1 MIPFFPDKIANKGI
15 AIYLISLA
23 VVSIA
28 FFRHAMPVMY
38 ILLGIMLVTGFFLLS
53 SSCSKKW
60 MRYPVKKFAWRV
72 FWVAL
77 LLRLAWVVFSY
88 FFYKAQTGQPF
99 EFGAADAMGYHEEAK
114 WLAEAG
120 WDIAF
125 LYWGHGGGVSDVGY
139 PLWLTFVYSVF
150 GPSIIIVRIFKCLFS
165 AVTCVLI
172 YKLASRN
179 IGEFPG
185 RMAAVFCT
193 FMPNLI
199 IYCGLHVKETE
210 MLFLIV
216 AFLERADY
224 LIRTRR
230 YGIFTIAVPALLALS
245 LFFFRTVLGAVAII
259 SLFAGLIF
267 TSTKLVG
274 RTKKAVLIV
283 FGVVSIAGFAGGTI
297 ATEVEGYWEMRVE
310 NQILKRNAQTAGG
323 NQWAKYATG
332 TILAPMEFFM
342 PLSTMVDTGQENQMV
357 LHGGNYVRN
366 FFGIFVLLA
375 LFYAIFKDKNWRNLS
390 LIGAF
395 AVGYLGVISV
405 SGYGNAERFLLPGL
419 PCLLIMAAYG
429 ISKLNARN
437 YKYVKYWY
445 IIVVLMEVAWAYF
458 KIGSRGLLD

>member
-1 MIPFFPDKIANKGI
+1 MIPIFPDKIAKKGI
-15 AIYLISLA
+15 SMYLIALA
-23 VVSIA
+23 VVSVA
-28 FFRHAMPVMY
+28 FFRHAMPVVY
-38 ILLGIMLVTGFFLLS
+38 ILLGIIWVTGFFLLS
-53 SSCSKKW
+53 ATCSKKW

-72 FWVAL
+72 FWIAL
-77 LLRLAWVVFSY
+77 LLRIVWVVFSY

-99 EFGAADAMGYHEEAK
+99 EFGAADAVGYHEEAK

-120 WDIAF
+120 WDTVRQ
-125 LYWGHGGGVSDVGY
+125 YYGVRSGVSDIGY
-139 PLWLTFVYSVF
+139 PFWLIILYSIF
-150 GPSIIIVRIFKCLFS
+150 GPSVIVARIFKAIFS
-165 AVTCVLI
+165 AISCVLI
-172 YKLASRN
+172 YHLSRRN

-224 LIRTRR
+224 LIRSRH
-230 YGIFTIAVPALLALS
+230 YNVLTIAVPALLALS

-267 TSTKLVG
+267 TSAKLVG
-274 RTKKAVLIV
+274 RAKKAVLIV
-283 FGVVSIAGFAGGTI
+283 FGVISVAGFAGGTI
-297 ATEVEGYWEMRVE
+297 ATEVEGYWELRVVNE
-310 NQILKRNAQTAGG
+310 VNKRAYQASKGIE
-323 NQWAKYATG
+323 WAKYATG
-332 TILAPMEFFM
+332 TVLAPMEFFM
-342 PLSTMVDTGQENQMV
+342 PLSTMVDTGQENQML

-375 LFYAIFKDKNWRNLS
+375 LFYTIFKDKNWRNLS

-405 SGYGNAERFLLPGL
+405 SGYGNAERFLLPAL
-419 PCLLIMAAYG
+419 PCLLIMTAYG

-458 KIGSRGLLD
+458 KIGSRGLL

>member
-1 MIPFFPDKIANKGI
+1 MIPIFPDKIAKKGI
-15 AIYLISLA
+15 SMYLIALA
-23 VVSIA
+23 VVSVA
-28 FFRHAMPVMY
+28 FFRHAMPVVY
-38 ILLGIMLVTGFFLLS
+38 ILLGIIWVTGFFLLS
-53 SSCSKKW
+53 ATCSKKW

-72 FWVAL
+72 FWIAL
-77 LLRLAWVVFSY
+77 LLRIVWVVFSY

-99 EFGAADAMGYHEEAK
+99 EFGAADAVGYHEEAK

-120 WDIAF
+120 WDTVRQ
-125 LYWGHGGGVSDVGY
+125 YYGVRSGVSDIGY
-139 PLWLTFVYSVF
+139 PFWLIILYSIF
-150 GPSIIIVRIFKCLFS
+150 GPSVIVARIFKAIFS
-165 AVTCVLI
+165 AISCVLI
-172 YKLASRN
+172 YHLSRRN

-199 IYCGLHVKETE
+199 IYCGMHLKETE

-224 LIRTRR
+224 LIRSRH
-230 YGIFTIAVPALLALS
+230 YNVFTIAVPALLALS

-267 TSTKLVG
+267 TSAKLVG
-274 RTKKAVLIV
+274 RAKKAVLIV
-283 FGVVSIAGFAGGTI
+283 FGVISVAGFAGGTI
-297 ATEVEGYWEMRVE
+297 ATEVEGYWELRVVNE
-310 NQILKRNAQTAGG
+310 VNKRAYQASKGIK
-323 NQWAKYATG
+323 WAKYATG
-332 TILAPMEFFM
+332 TVLAPMEFFM
-342 PLSTMVDTGQENQMV
+342 PLSTMVDTGQENQML

-375 LFYAIFKDKNWRNLS
+375 LFYTIFKDKNWRNLS

-405 SGYGNAERFLLPGL
+405 SGYGNAERFLLPAL
-419 PCLLIMAAYG
+419 PCLLIMTAYG
-429 ISKLNARN
+429 ISKLNAVN

-458 KIGSRGLLD
+458 KIGSRGLL

>member
-38 ILLGIMLVTGFFLLS
+38 ILLGIMWVTGFFLFS

-77 LLRLAWVVFSY
+77 LLRLAWVIFSY
-88 FFYKAQTGQPF
+88 FFYKFQTGQPF
-99 EFGAADAMGYHEEAK
+99 EFGAADSMGYHEEAK

-120 WDIAF
+120 WNVA
-125 LYWGHGGGVSDVGY
+125 LQYYGLRGGVSDIGY
-139 PLWLTFVYSVF
+139 PFWLIVLYRIF
-150 GPSIIIVRIFKCLFS
+150 GPSIIIARIFKSLFS

-172 YKLASRN
+172 YRLARRN

-185 RMAAVFCT
+185 RVAAVFCT

-210 MLFLIV
+210 MIFLIV

-224 LIRTRR
+224 LIRNRH
-230 YGIFTIAVPALLALS
+230 YNVLTIAVPALLALS
-245 LFFFRTVLGAVAII
+245 LFFFRTVLGVVAIL

-274 RTKKAVLIV
+274 RAKKAVLIGL
-283 FGVVSIAGFAGGTI
+283 GVVSIAGFAGGTI
-297 ATEVEGYWEMRVE
+297 ATEVEGYWELRVVNE
-310 NQILKRNAQTAGG
+310 ANKRAYQASKGI
-323 NQWAKYATG
+323 QWAKYATG
-332 TILAPMEFFM
+332 TVLAPMEFFM
-342 PLSTMVDTGQENQMV
+342 PLSTMVDTGQENQMI

-366 FFGIFVLLA
+366 FYGIFVLIA
-375 LFYAIFKDKNWRNLS
+375 LFYAIFKDRNWRDLS

-405 SGYGNAERFLLPGL
+405 SGYGNAERFLLPAL

-429 ISKLNARN
+429 ISKLNAVN
-437 YKYVKYWY
+437 FKYVKYWY
-445 IIVVLMEVAWAYF
+445 IVVVLMEVAWAYF
-458 KIGSRGLLD
+458 KIGSRGLL

>member
-1 MIPFFPDKIANKGI
+1 MIPIFPDKIAKKGVV
-15 AIYLISLA
+15 IYLIAL
-23 VVSIA
+23 VIVTLA
-28 FFRHAMPVMY
+28 FFRYAMPTVY
-38 ILLGIMLVTGFFLLS
+38 ILLGIMWVTGFFLLS

-60 MRYPVKKFAWRV
+60 MRYPVEKFAWRV

-77 LLRLAWVVFSY
+77 LLRLVWVVFSY
-88 FFYKAQTGQPF
+88 FFYKSQTGQPF
-99 EFGAADAMGYHEEAK
+99 EFGTADAVGYHEEAK

-120 WDIAF
+120 WNKTF
-125 LYWGHGGGVSDVGY
+125 QYYGLRRGVSDIGY
-139 PLWLTFVYSVF
+139 PFWLIILYRIF
-150 GPSIIIVRIFKCLFS
+150 GPSVIIARIFKSLFS
-165 AVTCVLI
+165 AATCVLI
-172 YKLASRN
+172 YRLASRN

-185 RMAAVFCT
+185 RMAAVFSV

-210 MLFLIV
+210 MVFLIV

-224 LIRTRR
+224 LIRSRH
-230 YGIFTIAVPALLALS
+230 YNVLTIAIPALLAFS
-245 LFFFRTVLGAVAII
+245 LFFFRTVLGVVAII

-274 RTKKAVLIV
+274 RAKRAVLIGL
-283 FGVVSIAGFAGGTI
+283 GVVSIAGFAGGTI
-297 ATEVEGYWEMRVE
+297 ATEIEGYWELRVVNE
-310 NQILKRNAQTAGG
+310 VNKRAYQSGKG
-323 NQWAKYATG
+323 IKWAEYATG
-332 TILAPMEFFM
+332 AVLAPMEFFM
-342 PLSTMVDTGQENQMV
+342 PLSTMVDTGQENQMI

-375 LFYAIFKDKNWRNLS
+375 LFYSIFRDRNWRNLS
-390 LIGAF
+390 LVGAF

-437 YKYVKYWY
+437 YKYVRYWF

-458 KIGSRGLLD
+458 KIGSRGLL